1 MEKKTIETFI
11 KKYSL
16 GGLFTQV
23 RWNVNSN
30 ELGVTAM
37 TADKKC
43 LTSVKLKK
51 FDGVTDSVIG
61 IVDSAKLK
69 QMLGAVGDTMSLV
82 AESDPNDA
90 TRILSLIISDDKR
103 EVRYTTADIDVI
115 PAEPKLKPLP
125 PFEVEIVL
133 NDEFVDSFSSAKS
146 ALPEAELFTLVM
158 NKKKS
163 KLELVLGYGKNNY
176 NRVSFEVP
184 STTAGKDTVKAPI
197 SFSAKTLKAILE
209 ANSEVKDA
217 VLKVCEQGLAFV
229 EFDQDG
235 FQSQYYMV
243 RVELED

>member
-16 GGLFTQV
+16 GGLFSQV
-23 RWNVNSN
+23 RWNVKSN
-30 ELGVTAM
+30 ELSVTAM

-43 LTSVKLKK
+43 LTSVKLKT
-51 FDGVTDSVIG
+51 FDGVADSVIG

-69 QMLGAVGDTMSLV
+69 QKLGAVGDTMSVSTV
-82 AESDPNDA
+82 ADA
-90 TRILSLIISDDKR
+90 NEPDRILSLTIADDKS
-103 EVRYTTADIDVI
+103 EVSYTTADIDVI

-133 NDEFVDSFSSAKS
+133 NDEFVERFSKVKA

-158 NKKKS
+158 NKKKN

-176 NRVSFEVP
+176 NRVGFEVT
-184 STTAGKDTVKAPI
+184 SATAGKDTVKAPI

-209 ANSEVKDA
+209 ANSEVKDS

-229 EFDQDG
+229 EFDKDG